1 MDTNNE
7 FKTEKAKLAAMAT
20 LRNSYAMYER
30 SRADMIDKRQT
41 MTDKHG
47 NRIYSDES
55 IAEQTELIN
64 TMQDDIVKKYIEL
77 GGTLDDLR
85 NYKAKNLA
93 TKKDRLLSA
102 QRAEKKD
109 ELVESEK
116 KNGTIS
122 YFNYDDY
129 IKKDT
134 KHAEETKKKTEK
146 RRYSSKLLE
155 ESTTEKKKQVME
167 EKPVVNEPKRAN
179 FEPKDIDF
187 EPKTETENLK
197 VTQSDGKTAYD
208 TVNLPSK
215 GECYKNKMKE
225 IEVSYLTA
233 YDENLILSPN
243 LYKNG
248 TFLDHI
254 LKNKVLSNVDP
265 DDLIQGDRDAIIIW
279 LRASGYGDEYPVEVE
294 DTTTGKQFR
303 TTIKLSSLK
312 YKKFNLKGD
321 ENGFFD
327 FTMPVCGDEVKFRF
341 LTNRDTKKLQEMHD
355 DEDKEIKANIVRN
368 NIAQLRL
375 LLENEDLFSEEQA
388 ESIADALDTIE
399 EESADLLRDAP
410 QTDYVHD
417 LTNRLILSTVSINGN
432 TDRKYIAEYILNLN
446 VKDANAYRDYI
457 FKNEPGIDYNIKV
470 ERPGGG
476 EIETF
481 LRLDQ
486 FIFITKV

>member
-1 MDTNNE
+1 MEEKTNNNE
-7 FKTEKAKLAAMAT
+7 FRNEKARLAAMET
-20 LRNSYAMYER
+20 LKNSYAMYER
-30 SRADMIDKRQT
+30 SRAEMIDKRQT
-41 MTDKHG
+41 MTDKFG

-55 IAEQTELIN
+55 IVQQTELIN

-77 GGTLDDLR
+77 GGTLEEL
-85 NYKAKNLA
+85 KNFREKSSSVS
-93 TKKDRLLSA
+93 TKKERLKA
-102 QRAEKKD
+102 FKNADKHDEEIEAAKKD
-109 ELVESEK
+109 GKIVYRSYEEYMKKNSEK
-116 KNGTIS
+116 KEEEKQP
-122 YFNYDDY
+122 
-129 IKKDT
+129 KKV
-134 KHAEETKKKTEK
+134 ENKKYKV
-146 RRYSSKLLE
+146 SSKLLE
-155 ESTTEKKKQVME
+155 DNEEVKEKKME
-167 EKPVVNEPKRAN
+167 TSNVVEKLIEP
-179 FEPKDIDF
+179 DIHDD
-187 EPKTETENLK
+187 KLR
-197 VTQSDGKTAYD
+197 VSQSNGKSSYD

-243 LYKNG
+243 LYRNG

-254 LKNKVLSNVDP
+254 LKNKILSDVDP

-294 DTTTGKQFR
+294 DTNTGKEFR

-321 ENGFFD
+321 ENWYFD
-327 FTMPVCGDEVKFRF
+327 FTMPVCGDEVKFKF

-355 DEDKEIKANIVRN
+355 EEDKEIKTNVVRN
-368 NIAQLRL
+368 NILQLRSL
-375 LLENEDLFSEEQA
+375 LTDEELFSEDQEDRI
-388 ESIADALDTIE
+388 SDALDTIE
-399 EESADLLRDAP
+399 EEAADLLKNAHE
-410 QTDYVHD
+410 TDYVHD

-432 TDRKYIAEYILNLN
+432 TDRKYIVDYILNLN

-457 FKNEPGIDYNIKV
+457 FENEPGIDYNIKV